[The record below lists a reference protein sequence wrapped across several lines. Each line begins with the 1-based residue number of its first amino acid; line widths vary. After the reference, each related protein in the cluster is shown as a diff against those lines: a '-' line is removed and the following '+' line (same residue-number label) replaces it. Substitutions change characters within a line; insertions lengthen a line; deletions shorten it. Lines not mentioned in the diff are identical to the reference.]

1 MPQSPEPVPRPALLP
16 VASEP
21 VPRPALLPAA
31 SEPPPRPALLP
42 VAPPPFWQ
50 AAPDDPDRTVRPA
63 ASSAPVPTPAGFPP
77 QAPSTSPATT
87 PTGAAPPST
96 PLATTPYFSSA
107 ELRAIPTYK
116 DLLTRLAARHSAA
129 CSAAP
134 PQQDLE
140 GELKTLLQY
149 DFPSRSPDRPRE
161 FFAALPDEAQ
171 DAAGELIAA
180 RMAQLQDRIAATTR
194 KRRTLAAEHAARI
207 HAPARERED
216 KLLVLLRRGEMLRG
230 GVGRLLVENGFLR

>member
-1 MPQSPEPVPRPALLP
+1 MPQSPEPVL
-16 VASEP
+16 
-21 VPRPALLPAA
+21 RPALLPAA
-31 SEPPPRPALLP
+31 SEPPPRPAPPP

-50 AAPDDPDRTVRPA
+50 TAPDDPDRTVRPA
-63 ASSAPVPTPAGFPP
+63 ASPASVPTPAGLPP
-77 QAPSTSPATT
+77 QAPSTSLATT
-87 PTGAAPPST
+87 PTGAAPPPA

-116 DLLTRLAARHSAA
+116 DLLARLAARHSAA
-129 CSAAP
+129 CPVVS

-140 GELKTLLQY
+140 GDLRTLLQY

-180 RMAQLQDRIAATTR
+180 RMAQLQDRIAATAC